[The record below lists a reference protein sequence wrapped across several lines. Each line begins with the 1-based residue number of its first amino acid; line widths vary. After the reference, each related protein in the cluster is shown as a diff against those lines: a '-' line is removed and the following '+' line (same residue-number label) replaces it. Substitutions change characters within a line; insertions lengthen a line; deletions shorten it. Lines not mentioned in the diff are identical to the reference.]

1 MKPSSHGATA
11 LETTA
16 RVEKT
21 MSASAATIWNALT
34 NPALIKKYFFGA
46 DAQSDFR
53 LGSPIRWTG
62 DFKGKHF
69 EDKGEILISDPG
81 RELSMSHWSSLSGQP
96 DSPENYH
103 VVTYRLEPDGQ
114 STKVILT
121 QANLLGDTK
130 PADIQNRAE
139 YEKNW
144 TAVLD
149 GLEKVVNP

>member
-1 MKPSSHGATA
+1 VGQVILSPANLVTIRNAEHSSRKEAEMKPSSHGATA

-21 MSASAATIWNALT
+21 MAASAADIWNALT

-62 DFKGKHF
+62 DFKGKRF

-81 RELSMSHWSSLSGQP
+81 R
-96 DSPENYH
+96 
-103 VVTYRLEPDGQ
+103 
-114 STKVILT
+114 
-121 QANLLGDTK
+121 
-130 PADIQNRAE
+130 
-139 YEKNW
+139 
-144 TAVLD
+144 
-149 GLEKVVNP
+149 